1 VKVTMAILDEPPFC
15 WLGEDGATGADVDVA
30 TTMLYRIGVDDVD
43 FVQVEF
49 AELIPGLI
57 RGRWQLNT
65 GLFITE
71 ERRRLVRF
79 TRPIWTVPDG
89 LIVRRDRRFKSYVDI
104 AADPTARLAVVA
116 GQVQG
121 DSARVAGIPDERILT
136 FDTQEETVRAVRR
149 GQAEAA
155 ASTAV
160 GNRAMLQ
167 RFAKGLTAVE
177 LPDGGDGAF
186 SAAEDLVERLDRAL
200 AKYLGTPE
208 HRAVMTRYGIATA

>member
-15 WLGEDGATGADVDVA
+15 WLGEDGPTGADVDVA
-30 TTMLYRIGVDDVD
+30 TTMLYRIGVDEVE

-49 AELIPGLI
+49 AELIPGLVD
-57 RGRWQLNT
+57 GRWQLNT
-65 GLFITE
+65 GLIITE

-89 LIVRRDRRFKSYVDI
+89 LIVSRDRRFKSYVDI
-104 AADPTARLAVVA
+104 AADPTARLAVVT

-121 DSARVAGIPDERILT
+121 DSARAAGIPEERILT
-136 FDTQEETVRAVRR
+136 FDTQQETVRAVQD

-160 GNRAMLQ
+160 GNRAILQ
-167 RFAKGLTAVE
+167 RFSKGLVAVD
-177 LPDGGDGAF
+177 LAAGADGAF
-186 SAAEDLVERLDRAL
+186 SAGEDLAERLDRAL

-208 HRAVMTRYGIATA
+208 HRAVMTRYGIAIA